1 MDPRSAS
8 RVTDKNVVAE
18 ILAERE
24 KLAAQGTNFNGDTS
38 RFNGLT
44 LLQREALLQHFQ
56 EKGAGRRRTA
66 VGAISALSDPDA
78 FDGMGTGTQKLI
90 DEFLTKP
97 EVIQRMETLR
107 QQYPNT
113 YLGMNTGTLGTLGS
127 LFANFGKGTRAT
139 LHGKEAIVTPKQ
151 LQSVIGAGTQISVKD
166 VVNRL
171 NNNINLMISV
181 AKEDVR
187 LERSKLMAMT

>member
-1 MDPRSAS
+1 
-8 RVTDKNVVAE
+8 
-18 ILAERE
+18 
-24 KLAAQGTNFNGDTS
+24 
-38 RFNGLT
+38 
-44 LLQREALLQHFQ
+44 
-56 EKGAGRRRTA
+56 
-66 VGAISALSDPDA
+66 
-78 FDGMGTGTQKLI
+78 
-90 DEFLTKP
+90 
-97 EVIQRMETLR
+97 
-107 QQYPNT
+107 
-113 YLGMNTGTLGTLGS
+113 MNTGTLGRFGS

-151 LQSVIGAGTQISVKD
+151 LQSVIGAGTQISVRD